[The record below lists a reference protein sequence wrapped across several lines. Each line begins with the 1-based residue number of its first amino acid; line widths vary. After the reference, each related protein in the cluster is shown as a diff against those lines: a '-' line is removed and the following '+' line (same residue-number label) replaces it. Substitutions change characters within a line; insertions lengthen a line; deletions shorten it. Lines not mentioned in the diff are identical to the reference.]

1 MCGSHKGSAGFI
13 GVFRW
18 PLRTVVNGRSVG
30 VMELTE
36 AQRAAFE
43 ELLGGVDTAASV
55 DVGGV
60 TARAAFRRTPA
71 GRYVLAGLLIGGE
84 ALTADMLRQ
93 VPVARLE
100 ELVNFEGREVFEEID
115 ALPRLRRESGT
126 DPEEFSR
133 LVVRHYRLWAK
144 VVPNPAT
151 RMAVRA
157 GVNVSTVHSWIREAR
172 LRGLLPPAKRGKA
185 Q

>member
-1 MCGSHKGSAGFI
+1 
-13 GVFRW
+13 
-18 PLRTVVNGRSVG
+18 
-30 VMELTE
+30 MELTE

-55 DVGGV
+55 DLPDV

-93 VPVARLE
+93 VPVAKLE
-100 ELVNFEGREVFEEID
+100 ELVNFEGREVFDEIE
-115 ALPRLRRESGT
+115 ALPPLKRADAP
-126 DPEEFSR
+126 DPEDFSH
-133 LVVRHYRLWAK
+133 LVAQHYRLWAK

-172 LRGLLPPAKRGKA
+172 LRGLLPAAKRGKA